1 MARTKNTA
9 RSNPFGLPRAT
20 LADHIQA
27 IAMSTE
33 VESDLGTK
41 EMGSN
46 IPATVDVPEIENIEI
61 VECSEIV
68 SKEGEPEPMTP
79 SGGDLHTPVFPDI
92 MEQNIPQA
100 IGLGLPARDQSG
112 QLPLLCRPP
121 IGLLTNILLT

>member
-9 RSNPFGLPRAT
+9 RSNPFMLPRAA

-33 VESDLGTK
+33 VERDWGTK
-41 EMGSN
+41 EIRSN
-46 IPATVDVPEIENIEI
+46 IPAMVDVPEIENVET

-79 SGGDLHTPVFPDI
+79 SGGTFTPPCSLRSWDRTF
-92 MEQNIPQA
+92 
-100 IGLGLPARDQSG
+100 LKL
-112 QLPLLCRPP
+112 
-121 IGLLTNILLT
+121 